1 MSLVAIEELE
11 GDRGFYAGAVGW
23 CVSDGDG
30 EWMVAIRCAELAPDL
45 RRVTAYAGGGIVA
58 ESDPA
63 DEVRETVTKFG
74 TVMSALGAQ
83 L

>member
-1 MSLVAIEELE
+1 M
-11 GDRGFYAGAVGW
+11 
-23 CVSDGDG
+23 
-30 EWMVAIRCAELAPDL
+30 
-45 RRVTAYAGGGIVA
+45 TAYAGGGIVA